1 MPRISLSVDRDI
13 GNEFS
18 TQAERAGKTLYTF
31 ANEWLDTASKI
42 SAEGGTAK
50 EALENWRIFSVL
62 RDVEIITLPADFV
75 EKLIARLYAA
85 EKENLFKMFSDL
97 GASLVGVMKMVA
109 PDVEQLA
116 VLAKDFAG
124 IIPTKRI
131 DIVKSDTNSVQ
142 VNIIGAGRRTET
154 TECSFEFVKA
164 LLNGYGYTVSSQELG
179 VGTIRARATK
189 RGG

>member
-1 MPRISLSVDRDI
+1 MPRISLSVDRNI

-18 TQAERAGKTLYTF
+18 TQAERADKTLYTF

-75 EKLIARLYAA
+75 ENLIVRLYSA

-97 GASLVGVMKMVA
+97 GAGLVGVMKMVA

-131 DIVKSDTNSVQ
+131 DIIKSDTNSVQ

-179 VGTIRARATK
+179 VGTIRMRAAK